1 MSRQGV
7 TELTVPLVIVQK
19 EGVSQ
24 EDMVSSSCQEPR
36 SRSISVQT
44 SPRLM
49 KNTNKKSGGFRDSTD
64 KPSKDVID
72 KVGRIFFKDSLCPSH
87 KSYLLEVHCVWY
99 ERQFMDLL

>member
-1 MSRQGV
+1 MKFTGAV
-7 TELTVPLVIVQK
+7 LFVQK

-24 EDMVSSSCQEPR
+24 EDMVTSSCQEPR

-49 KNTNKKSGGFRDSTD
+49 KTANKNVVGFRDPTV

-72 KVGRIFFKDSLCPSH
+72 KVCRKLLQYLVCSVWGLSH
-87 KSYLLEVHCVWY
+87 ESVTNRMGL
-99 ERQFMDLL
+99 